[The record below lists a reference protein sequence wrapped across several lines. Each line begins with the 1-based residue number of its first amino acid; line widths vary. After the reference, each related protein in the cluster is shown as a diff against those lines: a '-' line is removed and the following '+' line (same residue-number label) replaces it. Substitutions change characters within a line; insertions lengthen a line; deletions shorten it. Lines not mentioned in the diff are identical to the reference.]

1 MVKIEKQKAEN
12 AIFRFVQGLLLG
24 ASGILPGV
32 SGGVLCVVFGLYK
45 PLMEVLVSP
54 IKKIKEYTNGKLE
67 IAAVMLLPVGA
78 GALTGFLLI
87 VKVLGSIMDGY
98 KSLAECVFLGL
109 IIGTLPALYKTAGRE
124 KRTKSS
130 YTALA
135 VSFALVFS
143 VLMYLEHF
151 SAFTVTPSFLW
162 FAAAGV
168 VFGVS
173 LVLPGLSAYTVLA
186 FLGLFEPILDGVGSF
201 DLSVL
206 LPIGIGGAAA
216 LILLSKLINMLFE
229 KHYSVMSHII
239 IGIVVATTIPLIPL
253 NFASF
258 GDFALRL
265 ALAVCGF
272 AVAMLFSHFE
282 NKISK

>member
-54 IKKIKEYTNGKLE
+54 IKKIKEYWK
-67 IAAVMLLPVGA
+67 MLLPVGA

-87 VKVLGSIMDGY
+87 VKVIGSIMDGY